1 MITKLCVKHA
11 SSIKHGILASLKTA
25 GALLLISNEEVFYL
39 FFFFL
44 NIIIMWKS
52 SMKYERM
59 QRLAIFSIN

>member
-39 FFFFL
+39 FFFFFKHNYNVEVL
-44 NIIIMWKS
+44 N
-52 SMKYERM
+52 EV
-59 QRLAIFSIN
+59 